1 MRYYRIRNTKGIIRL
16 CVEIRDGSLVDLT
29 SLNEEVFDFRHLLKA
44 SYITGSTVDTITA
57 HILSHGQGDI
67 YNLEDLIQLSKNSDG
82 NLRIMRPLDP
92 DEMWAAGPGNF
103 EFSED
108 IVKNMPEEG
117 RKVYESDRPAM
128 TYKGTSQRLVGPYD
142 NIGIRGDI
150 ESTKAEGEMVLVIY
164 KGSLVAFSTGHEVS
178 GGLMGESM
186 WWAAASK
193 VFKGSSSLGPCIV
206 TPETISDPS
215 NLRIECIINRNG
227 KEFEKSTNV
236 TKFKRSPEKIVERTV
251 EHDTPP
257 DLVILYSGGIVA
269 GGPMLGGDVVRISL
283 EDIGYVENTVEIV

>member
-1 MRYYRIRNTKGIIRL
+1 MRYYRIRNTKGITRL
-16 CVEIRDGSLVDLT
+16 CVEIEGGSLIDLT
-29 SLNEEVFDFRHLLKA
+29 SLNEEVFDFRHLLSA
-44 SYITGSTVDTITA
+44 SYITGATVDTITA
-57 HILSHGQGDI
+57 HILSNGRGDI
-67 YNLEDLIQLSKNSDG
+67 YKLEDLIELSKNSDG
-82 NLRIMRPLDP
+82 NLRIIRPLDP

-103 EFSED
+103 EFSEN
-108 IVKNMPEEG
+108 IVKKMSEEA

-128 TYKGTSQRLVGPYD
+128 TYKGTSHRLVGPYD
-142 NIGIRGDI
+142 NIGIRRDI

-227 KEFEKSTNV
+227 KEFEKSTNI
-236 TKFKRSPEKIVERTV
+236 TRFKRPPEEIVERIV
-251 EHDTPP
+251 DHDTPP
-257 DLVILYSGGIVA
+257 DLVILYSGGIVS
-269 GGPMLGGDVVRISL
+269 GGPMLCGDVVRISL
-283 EDIGYVENTVEIV
+283 EAVGHVENTVEIV